1 MKLIVEIGFVHPSR
15 YDKNGIL
22 ECDVRL
28 LADERFG
35 CDDYAN
41 QAHALKLMDIE
52 IKAAVQRVN
61 DCLKSE
67 GLTKENFIYRRPK
80 QVPGR
85 DEYGNPITPI

>member
-41 QAHALKLMDIE
+41 QAHFLPRLL
-52 IKAAVQRVN
+52 RGN
-61 DCLKSE
+61 DLHLRHKPSDRKK
-67 GLTKENFIYRRPK
+67 TPKER
-80 QVPGR
+80 
-85 DEYGNPITPI
+85 